1 MKNKVVRY
9 SLIFT
14 ALLIAPVFASDYNNE
29 LVKMDLDQTSD
40 GAVKVNIYTDKPY
53 NEQIIVN
60 KKPDNKYVILLPETT
75 NTMNVKP
82 DISGVSNVKNVDV
95 KTQQYSSLPG
105 KGYTKITIDS
115 KKPIEV
121 VPKAFVT
128 KPVQTRASRNSNK
141 PTVSAQQVQMA
152 LPQRVLNQQRPV
164 TNTDFV
170 PSYERQRRA
179 NQQNY
184 VAVPQQTVTRRE
196 IAPQQTQTQRPVQR
210 YVSQPVQQ
218 VQQAVQAVAQ
228 QVQQQSQQTQV
239 TTTDNS
245 ALTQNEQVAL
255 EENSNQAVD
264 DAVQTEVTTDDDDIT
279 EDELAFFKKIIR
291 FKQKVAKKIKS
302 LLSVRISFSSLITVL
317 QFILL
322 VVLIKI
328 IGDLVKR
335 IQYPSE
341 APSVTRRLIHDNDE
355 TFEQAYPSYS
365 NMDVYNTNRS
375 NFEEDSKEGFNV
387 APLSTPV
394 SYKSKVNN
402 SNPYSMGNNY
412 RTPQAYPARNDF
424 YKPLN
429 EINEEDKMS
438 IFDENSQDIEKSI
451 FKNPLTQISKHDEET
466 LFDEAEPAEENT
478 PFAEDNY
485 AIKENDDF
493 FNYGQNSGNDEDFFI
508 FEDEDEDEDVN
519 YQEDYVDEDE
529 DADYEEYDEE
539 DDEYDESEY
548 EDEEY
553 DDDSEETVV
562 EEAPQPQA
570 PVDPFEHLSVQ
581 AKYVIDSNRGFA
593 QVNVDGI
600 NALIGYVGSKISVI
614 RKFKEDVKGSMQVRL
629 NEQPDPETMIYIIKL
644 GSYKTLVEV
653 KPNSIRQLLDL

>member
-9 SLIFT
+9 SLILT
-14 ALLIAPVFASDYNNE
+14 ALILAPVFASDYNNE

-40 GAVKVNIYTDKPY
+40 GAVKVNIYTNKPY

-75 NTMNVKP
+75 NAMNVKP
-82 DISGVSNVKNVDV
+82 DISGISNVKDVDV

-121 VPKAFVT
+121 IPKAFVT
-128 KPVQTRASRNSNK
+128 KPLQTKTSRGNRPS
-141 PTVSAQQVQMA
+141 VSAQQVQMA
-152 LPQRVLNQQRPV
+152 LPQRVLNQQRPI
-164 TNTDFV
+164 TNSDFV

-184 VAVPQQTVTRRE
+184 VAIPQQTVTRRE
-196 IAPQQTQTQRPVQR
+196 APQQSVQR
-210 YVSQPVQQ
+210 EPQRVIQYASQPVQQ
-218 VQQAVQAVAQ
+218 VQQAVQPVEQ
-228 QVQQQSQQTQV
+228 QTQQSQV
-239 TTTDNS
+239 TNVTDNS

-255 EENSNQAVD
+255 EDNSNQAVD
-264 DAVQTEVTTDDDDIT
+264 DVNQQQIVGDDDIS
-279 EDELAFFKKIIR
+279 EDELAFFKKIIK
-291 FKQKVAKKIKS
+291 FKQKVVKKIKS
-302 LLSVRISFSSLITVL
+302 LLSVRISFSSIITVL

-335 IQYPSE
+335 IQYPTE
-341 APSVTRRLIHDNDE
+341 TPSVTRRLIHDNDE

-375 NFEEDSKEGFNV
+375 NFEEDNKEGFNV
-387 APLSTPV
+387 APLSTPLN
-394 SYKSKVNN
+394 YKSKVNN
-402 SNPYSMGNNY
+402 SSIGGNNY
-412 RTPQAYPARNDF
+412 RTTQAYPARNDF
-424 YKPLN
+424 YRPLN

-438 IFDENSQDIEKSI
+438 IFDENSQDIERAI
-451 FKNPLTQISKHDEET
+451 FKNPLTQISKQDEET
-466 LFDEAEPAEENT
+466 LFDEVEPAEENT
-478 PFAEDNY
+478 PFAEENY
-485 AIKENDDF
+485 AINENQDF
-493 FNYGQNSGNDEDFFI
+493 FNYGQNSGKDEDFFI
-508 FEDEDEDEDVN
+508 FEDDEEDEEDVD
-519 YQEDYVDEDE
+519 YQEDYVDEDDQDYDEYDE
-529 DADYEEYDEE
+529 DEEEYDDSEYEEEYDEDL
-539 DDEYDESEY
+539 DDEEVA
-548 EDEEY
+548 ED
-553 DDDSEETVV
+553 
-562 EEAPQPQA
+562 APQQQA

-614 RKFKEDVKGSMQVRL
+614 RKFKEDIKDSMQVRL
-629 NEQPDPETMIYIIKL
+629 NEQPDAETMIYIIKL
-644 GSYKTLVEV
+644 GNYKTLVEV

>member
-1 MKNKVVRY
+1 MKNKVIRY

-14 ALLIAPVFASDYNNE
+14 ALLLAPALASDYNNE

-82 DISGVSNVKNVDV
+82 DFSGVSNVKNVDV

-128 KPVQTRASRNSNK
+128 KPVQTRNSRNSNR
-141 PTVSAQQVQMA
+141 PSVTAQQVQMA
-152 LPQRVLNQQRPV
+152 LPQRVLNQQRPI
-164 TNTDFV
+164 TNSDFI

-184 VAVPQQTVTRRE
+184 VATPQPQTTRRE
-196 IAPQQTQTQRPVQR
+196 IVQQQAQRPVQR

-218 VQQAVQAVAQ
+218 VQQVAQ
-228 QVQQQSQQTQV
+228 TVTQQFQPQQTQQTQV
-239 TTTDNS
+239 SVTDNS
-245 ALTQNEQVAL
+245 VLTQNEQVAL
-255 EENSNQAVD
+255 EDNSNQAVD
-264 DAVQTEVTTDDDDIT
+264 DATQPQVATDDDDIS

-302 LLSVRISFSSLITVL
+302 LLSVRISFSSIITVL
-317 QFILL
+317 QFVLL
-322 VVLIKI
+322 IVLIKI

-335 IQYPSE
+335 IQYPNE
-341 APSVTRRLIHDNDE
+341 KPSVTRRLIHDNDE

-375 NFEEDSKEGFNV
+375 NFEEDNKEGFNV
-387 APLSTPV
+387 SPLTTST
-394 SYKSKVNN
+394 SYKPKVSSI
-402 SNPYSMGNNY
+402 SNYSMNNNY
-412 RTPQAYPARNDF
+412 RTPQAYPAKNDF

-438 IFDENSQDIEKSI
+438 IFDENSQDIEKAI
-451 FKNPLTQISKHDEET
+451 FKNPLTKISKQDEET
-466 LFDEAEPAEENT
+466 LFDEVEPAEENT

-493 FNYGQNSGNDEDFFI
+493 FNYGQSSGNDEDFFI
-508 FEDEDEDEDVN
+508 FEDEEEDDDVE

-529 DADYEEYDEE
+529 ESDY
-539 DDEYDESEY
+539 DEYDEDEEYDDSEY

-553 DDDSEETVV
+553 VDDENNEVV
-562 EEAPQPQA
+562 EETQQQSQQV
-570 PVDPFEHLSVQ
+570 VDPFEHLSVQ

-614 RKFKEDVKGSMQVRL
+614 RKFKEDIKGSMQVRL
-629 NEQPDPETMIYIIKL
+629 NEQPDAETMIYIIKL